1 MLKSGVSHIHNRL
14 KFVQDKIMRTMS
26 DKKCVASVRRVLTTH
41 QSNSLCVEM
50 ACNAVIALCTNERLV
65 AVEPLAYNQV
75 RRPGARHGARCRAG
89 EPQRAQLYAWWC
101 LQWVPLQLS
110 RLAREASY
118 VLAQELVYRI

>member
-1 MLKSGVSHIHNRL
+1 MNPRKGEFPARPSRL
-14 KFVQDKIMRTMS
+14 TRAVNLLQH
-26 DKKCVASVRRVLTTH
+26 RVH
-41 QSNSLCVEM
+41 R
-50 ACNAVIALCTNERLV
+50 TNERLV
-65 AVEPLAYNQV
+65 AVEPLASNQV